1 MSTQLEL
8 AIHNQ
13 LVRYLAGEI
22 TLDQFRDWFDPATW
36 DVKPAGTTRLFQ
48 LAGEIDLR
56 LAEFTNGHLT
66 ESELRAELRPLVE
79 TVATGSAGPAPSP
92 KTGRL

>member
-1 MSTQLEL
+1 MSAQLETE
-8 AIHNQ
+8 IHDN
-13 LVRYLAGEI
+13 LVRYLSGQT
-22 TLDQFRDWFDPATW
+22 TLEQFRDWFDAATW
-36 DVKPAGTTRLFQ
+36 DLNPAGTTRLFQ

-79 TVATGSAGPAPSP
+79 TVATGSAGPARSP